1 MVHLQRIVRP
11 PKPADHSAT
20 LSSMPASG
28 VGSGRLPA
36 IAARSVSK
44 TFHVPEERRHTLK
57 ERVLHPRRRVGHQ
70 SFEALKDVTFDVTGL
85 NLTGYAA
92 DDWLRVNKRIHTELS
107 DHPERVN
114 ETPYEKGW
122 MLLIAPEAAGDFDQL
137 LDATAYQK
145 LLDEQ
150 AQ

>member
-1 MVHLQRIVRP
+1 MANY
-11 PKPADHSAT
+11 PAELKYTKDHEWARREAGGIRVGITEFAVEQLGDVT
-20 LSSMPASG
+20 L
-28 VGSGRLPA
+28 VDLPA
-36 IAARSVSK
+36 KGTKLTAGAHFGDIESVKAVSELFAPLSG
-44 TFHVPEERRHTLK
+44 T
-57 ERVLHPRRRVGHQ
+57 VL
-70 SFEALKDVTFDVTGL
+70 E
-85 NLTGYAA
+85 
-92 DDWLRVNKRIHTELS
+92 VNAELS